1 MLKTVLKEVT
11 NRKKKEGIPD
21 FVIKNYLKE
30 YLQYLA
36 LDFIYNHKDY
46 KNFIFTGGSCL
57 RICFGAPRLSEDLDF
72 DLYKKD
78 YEKLDMAKLA
88 KSFKEHFRKRYLTA
102 IEIKRQANKRIY
114 LKFPTLKELGLANQ
128 SESDFLYV
136 KVEIDKTN
144 FKKPGV
150 EFTPVSSYGF
160 NFVARNYAL
169 PFLMNGKLN
178 AIFGRRWFKGK
189 ENKIDIKGR
198 DFYDL
203 YWYLQKGIFPEWKN
217 LKVSVGIST
226 ESQLKREL
234 FKIIDKNVTPQ
245 KLSYDLKN
253 FFPDQNFV
261 SDFCKNYQSII
272 GKYLR

>member
-1 MLKTVLKEVT
+1 MIEIALKEVVSK
-11 NRKKKEGIPD
+11 RKKEGVPN

-30 YLQYLA
+30 YLQYPA
-36 LDFIYNHKDY
+36 LNFIYNSRDY

-78 YEKLDMAKLA
+78 YQKLDLPKMADDL
-88 KSFKEHFRKRYLTA
+88 KECFERKYL
-102 IEIKRQANKRIY
+102 IELKTKCQADKRIY
-114 LKFPTLKELGLANQ
+114 LKFPILKKLKLAER

-136 KVEIDKTN
+136 KVEVSQTN
-144 FKKPGV
+144 FRKPVV
-150 EFTPVSSYGF
+150 ELSPISRYGF

-178 AIFGRRWFKGK
+178 AIFDRKWFKGK
-189 ENKIDIKGR
+189 KNEIDIKGR

-203 YWYLQKGIFPEWKN
+203 FWYLQKGVSPNRNN
-217 LKVSVGIST
+217 LKSSINIADQK
-226 ESQLKREL
+226 ELKEKLR
-234 FKIIDKNVTPQ
+234 KIIDKNVTSQ

-261 SDFCKNYQSII
+261 SDFCKNYKEIV
-272 GKYLR
+272 GKYL